1 LSLTDVGC
9 QDRAPIKRRP
19 RFPDGTVGQVQVMG
33 EEPAAHLVLD
43 RSTDAT
49 GRVCLAVAGAV
60 DLVTA
65 DQLGAAILNALHEPQ
80 VADVVL
86 DFARLDFID
95 SIGIDTLVTGLR
107 VADKRK
113 IGYRVVNARGK
124 VRAHLHLLGLD
135 ELLAAEPDGRPDARD
150 G

>member
-1 LSLTDVGC
+1 MPG
-9 QDRAPIKRRP
+9 RR
-19 RFPDGTVGQVQVMG
+19 
-33 EEPAAHLVLD
+33 
-43 RSTDAT
+43 
-49 GRVCLAVAGAV
+49 RVV

-135 ELLAAEPDGRPDARD
+135 ELLAAEPDGHPDARD